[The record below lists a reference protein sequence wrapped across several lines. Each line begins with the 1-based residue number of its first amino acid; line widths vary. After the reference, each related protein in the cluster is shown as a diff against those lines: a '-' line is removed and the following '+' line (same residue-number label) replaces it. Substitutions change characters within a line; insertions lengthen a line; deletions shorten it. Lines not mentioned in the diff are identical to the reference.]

1 MLFQKEEK
9 MMKKL
14 AKITALLLTLAMT
27 FSLLTACG
35 PKQNDTTTPA
45 AGQPAEST
53 VPGSSAASDVTPT
66 EAVTPVGDC
75 AAEGEYFLDG
85 SPLGMP
91 MQWYLKILKDGSFQ
105 LSTARDYA
113 ADKGN
118 GKVAENNGTFVLV
131 YSDSTNEAPKNA
143 TFTMKDGNLYFTTPL
158 PIGTANMPGSE
169 EAPFIAYCYAHEELL
184 GEYVAEYVS
193 EGRMGTV
200 LYDISLKLD
209 TGRRFLYTSVFTM
222 AGGEYTYAEEG
233 SFDIDG
239 KDISLTAVRK
249 VTVNTIESG
258 EMSDIAAPE
267 TIKGTI
273 ENGVI
278 HLALITSPMKADRV
292 ELDLEA
298 ATTAEVA
305 GSYIGY
311 KANERFTIDSVLKLK
326 KNGKY
331 SYTSNFLSVAM
342 GGALYYEEGTF
353 TFGEAGITLT
363 PLKSK
368 MDDGK
373 LTDIAAAEPNVL
385 TKAGLV
391 LSGKMPTGGMA
402 SSLTLV
408 RSNIVGYFAASTA
421 DPAPDGGM
429 VYVPELIMRGDQSF
443 TLTVRSGLD
452 EPYVAEGTFEAEE
465 GMITFTYDEGASRF
479 IAMLS
484 GNSFNAKNIP
494 LNAEGD
500 EESFEFHR
508 GVPAD
513 YVGLY
518 KGSHT
523 TESGMGTTVYSLE
536 LTLNEDGSYRFAST
550 FTMRDTTYVSAEE
563 GRYAVNGEVLALKPL
578 RSTTMATIESGELV
592 DLPEEDQIP
601 VEGSLK
607 DGVIQINMKAS
618 CMARSTVDLE
628 FTMEVPEEPAMP

>member
-1 MLFQKEEK
+1 
-9 MMKKL
+9 MKKT
-14 AKITALLLTLAMT
+14 AKLTALLLTLALV

-35 PKQNDTTTPA
+35 PQQDAGTTPA
-45 AGQPAEST
+45 TVQPGGST
-53 VPGSSAASDVTPT
+53 S
-66 EAVTPVGDC
+66 AVTPASSDATTPTDPQPAGDC
-75 AAEGEYFLDG
+75 AAQGEYFLDG

-91 MQWYLKILKDGSFQ
+91 MQWYLKIQKDGSFQ
-105 LSTARDYA
+105 ISTARDYA

-143 TFTMKDGNLYFTTPL
+143 SFVMKDGNLYFTTPL

-169 EAPFIAYCYAHEELL
+169 ETPFIAYCYAHEDLL
-184 GEYVAEYVS
+184 GEYVTEYVS

-233 SFDIDG
+233 SFDISG
-239 KDISLTAVRK
+239 KEISLTTARK

-258 EMSDIAAPE
+258 ELSDVAQPE
-267 TIKGTI
+267 TVTGTI

-292 ELDLEA
+292 ELDLET
-298 ATTAEVA
+298 ATTAQVA

-311 KANERFTIDSVLKLK
+311 KVNERFSIDSVLKLK

-331 SYTSNFLSVAM
+331 SYSSDFLSAAM
-342 GGALYYEEGTF
+342 GGAKYYEEGTF
-353 TFGEAGITLT
+353 TFDETGVTLT
-363 PLKSK
+363 PLKAK
-368 MDDGK
+368 TDDAELAEVTG
-373 LTDIAAAEPNVL
+373 AEPNVL
-385 TKAGLV
+385 TKTGLV

-402 SSLTLV
+402 TALTLV
-408 RSNIVGYFAASTA
+408 HGSIVGTFAAKIA
-421 DPAPDGGM
+421 EPAQEGEP
-429 VYVPELIMRGDQSF
+429 VYAPELIMRGDQSF
-443 TLTVRSGLD
+443 TLTVRCGLD
-452 EPYVAEGTFEAEE
+452 EPFVKEGTFEAEE
-465 GMITFTYDEGASRF
+465 GMITFAYDEGASRF

-484 GNSFNAKNIP
+484 GNSFNAKNVP
-494 LNAEGD
+494 LNDEGD
-500 EESFEFHR
+500 EESFEFR
-508 GVPAD
+508 RAVPAD
-513 YVGLY
+513 YVGTY

-523 TESGMGTTVYSLE
+523 TESGMGTTVYTLE
-536 LTLNEDGSYRFAST
+536 MTLNEDGSYRYAST
-550 FTMRDTTYVSAEE
+550 FTMGGTTYVSAEE

-592 DLPEEDQIP
+592 DLPEDNQTP
-601 VEGSLK
+601 VEGTLK
-607 DGVIQINMKAS
+607 DGVIHINMKAS

-628 FTMEVPEEPAMP
+628 FTYDAPAAP